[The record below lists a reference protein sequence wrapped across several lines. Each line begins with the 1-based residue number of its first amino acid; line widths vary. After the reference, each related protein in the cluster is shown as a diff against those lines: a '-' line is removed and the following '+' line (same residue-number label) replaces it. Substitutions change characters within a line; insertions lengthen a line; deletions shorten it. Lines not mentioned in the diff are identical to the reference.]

1 MASSTTIRVPQE
13 FREQLRQVSEKR
25 GATLTDT
32 LIDALEALRREDFF
46 AAMTKWESEFRKD
59 KESWDAYEAEAEA
72 WAGDLDDLRSTDH
85 E

>member
-59 KESWDAYEAEAEA
+59 KESWDCV
-72 WAGDLDDLRSTDH
+72 RSRS
-85 E
+85 